1 MIYLKQSNWRLLHQ
15 TAYRLALVMLALIPM
30 QILVFI
36 FSPPPTSV
44 TGFFQLYHDNW
55 FLGLLSLDFLYLFN
69 NAIIAILYLSLFVK
83 LVEERPSLM
92 VMGLVIGLIGIACYF
107 PTNPSFEMWTLS
119 RHYFEANSLAQGG
132 FIAAGE
138 GLMAQYTGT
147 SFNSYYVFNAF
158 TLLAFSYAILKS
170 PQFSKATGYWGLA
183 SGILMSVPSSFG
195 MVGMIFSLL
204 SLIPWL
210 IFIILLLSRLK
221 KFATE

>member
-1 MIYLKQSNWRLLHQ
+1 MIYLQQSNWRLLHQ
-15 TAYRLALVMLALIPM
+15 TAYRLALVMLALIPI
-30 QILVFI
+30 QILVFM

-119 RHYFEANSLAQGG
+119 RRYFEANALTQGG
-132 FIAAGE
+132 IIAAGE
-138 GLMAQYTGT
+138 GLMAHYTGT

-221 KFATE
+221 KFAAE

>member
-1 MIYLKQSNWRLLHQ
+1 MIHLQPHWRLLHQ
-15 TAYRLALVMLALIPM
+15 TAYRLALVMLTLIPI
-30 QILVFI
+30 QIFVFL

-44 TGFFQLYHDNW
+44 IDFFQLYHDNW

-83 LVEERPSLM
+83 LVEERPALI
-92 VMGLVIGLIGIACYF
+92 VMGFIIGLIGIACYF

-119 RHYFEANSLAQGG
+119 RRYFEANALTQGS

-138 GLMAQYTGT
+138 GLLAHYTGT
-147 SFNSYYVFNAF
+147 AFNVYYVFNAF

-170 PQFSKATGYWGLA
+170 PQFSRATGYWGLT
-183 SGILMSVPSSFG
+183 SGVLMSVPSSFG

-204 SLIPWL
+204 SLVPWMV
-210 IFIILLLSRLK
+210 FIILLLSRLRQ
-221 KFATE
+221 FATE

>member
-1 MIYLKQSNWRLLHQ
+1 MIHLQQSNWRLLHQ
-15 TAYRLALVMLALIPM
+15 TAFKLTLVMLTLIPI
-30 QILVFI
+30 QILVFL
-36 FSPPPTSV
+36 FSPPPSSV

-83 LVEERPSLM
+83 LVDERPALIA
-92 VMGLVIGLIGIACYF
+92 MGFIIGLIGIACYF

-119 RHYFEANSLAQGG
+119 RRYFEANALTQGS

-138 GLMAQYTGT
+138 GLLAHYTGT
-147 SFNSYYVFNAF
+147 AFNVYYVFNAF

-170 PQFSKATGYWGLA
+170 PQFSRATGYWGLT

-204 SLIPWL
+204 SLVPWMV
-210 IFIILLLSRLK
+210 FIILLLSRLRQ
-221 KFATE
+221 FATE

>member
-15 TAYRLALVMLALIPM
+15 TAYRLALVMLTLIPM

-119 RHYFEANSLAQGG
+119 RRYFEANALTQDS

-138 GLMAQYTGT
+138 GLLAQYTGT
-147 SFNSYYVFNAF
+147 AFNVYYVFNAF

-170 PQFSKATGYWGLA
+170 PQFSRATGYWGIA

-204 SLIPWL
+204 SLVPWMV
-210 IFIILLLSRLK
+210 FIILLLSRLRQ
-221 KFATE
+221 FATE

>member
-1 MIYLKQSNWRLLHQ
+1 MIHLQPHWRLLHQ
-15 TAYRLALVMLALIPM
+15 TAYRLALVMLTLIPI
-30 QILVFI
+30 QIFVFL

-44 TGFFQLYHDNW
+44 IDFFQLYHDNW

-83 LVEERPSLM
+83 LVEERPALI
-92 VMGLVIGLIGIACYF
+92 VMGFIIGLIGIACYF

-119 RHYFEANSLAQGG
+119 RRYFESNALTQDS

-138 GLMAQYTGT
+138 GLLAHYTGT
-147 SFNSYYVFNAF
+147 AFNVYYVFNAF

-170 PQFSKATGYWGLA
+170 PQFSRATGYWGLT

-204 SLIPWL
+204 SLVPWMV
-210 IFIILLLSRLK
+210 FIILLLSRLRQ
-221 KFATE
+221 FATE

>member
-1 MIYLKQSNWRLLHQ
+1 MIHLQQSHWQLLHQ
-15 TAYRLALVMLALIPM
+15 TAYRLALVMLTLIPI
-30 QILVFI
+30 QILVFLI
-36 FSPPPTSV
+36 SPPPTSV
-44 TGFFQLYHDNW
+44 IGFFQLYHDNW

-92 VMGLVIGLIGIACYF
+92 VMGFVIGLIGIACYF

-119 RHYFEANSLAQGG
+119 RRYFEANAFTQGG

-147 SFNSYYVFNAF
+147 AFNVYYVFNAF

-170 PQFSKATGYWGLA
+170 PQFSRATGYWGLA
-183 SGILMSVPSSFG
+183 SGVLMSVPSSFG

-210 IFIILLLSRLK
+210 VFIILLLSRLK

>member
-1 MIYLKQSNWRLLHQ
+1 MIHLQQSHWRFLHQ
-15 TAYRLALVMLALIPM
+15 TAYRLALVMLTLIPI

-36 FSPPPTSV
+36 IRSPPTSV

-107 PTNPSFEMWTLS
+107 PTNPSFEIWTLS
-119 RHYFEANSLAQGG
+119 RRYFEANSLTQGG

-147 SFNSYYVFNAF
+147 AFNVYYVFNAF
-158 TLLAFSYAILKS
+158 TLLAFSYEIGRAH
-170 PQFSKATGYWGLA
+170 
-183 SGILMSVPSSFG
+183 V
-195 MVGMIFSLL
+195 
-204 SLIPWL
+204 
-210 IFIILLLSRLK
+210 
-221 KFATE
+221 